1 MEENSSNK
9 LSSSEKRDLVIQAAM
24 QAIPYV
30 GASLSAIYF
39 GAKQERRFKRIE
51 NFYTEL
57 AVEINEIRDQIVS
70 VHRQN
75 KEALAAILEELN
87 EKVEAVPLEE
97 KEKRQFFKNYFKNT
111 LRKPITN
118 DFDKRKYFLQTLAD
132 MSLLE
137 CELLASINSQ
147 PGAVLVGNIKKPGT
161 NQYAIVGAIGRL
173 KVYGFLKSFQENF
186 TVSAE
191 DDNALQERVQPSGF
205 GKEFV
210 DFCLKA

>member
-1 MEENSSNK
+1 MEEKSSNK
-9 LSSSEKRDLVIQAAM
+9 LSSSEKRDLVIEAAM

-30 GASLSAIYF
+30 GAPLSVIYF
-39 GAKQERRFKRIE
+39 GAKQEKRFKRIE
-51 NFYTEL
+51 SFYAEL
-57 AVEINEIRDQIVS
+57 AEEINEIRDQIAS
-70 VHRQN
+70 VDKQN

-87 EKVEAVPLEE
+87 EKVETEPLE
-97 KEKRQFFKNYFKNT
+97 EKRQFFKNYFKNT

-132 MSLLE
+132 MSLLG
-137 CELLASINSQ
+137 CELLAFISSQ

-161 NQYAIVGAIGRL
+161 DQYAIVGAIGRL
-173 KVYGFLKSFQENF
+173 KSYGFLMSFQGSF
-186 TVSAE
+186 TIGGGQ
-191 DDNALQERVQPSGF
+191 DNALQEQVQLSHF